1 MGLNLRTLSNC
12 PSLTIYDIIH
22 VGMDLAFHI
31 SGYPDIPSLQARAPL
46 NESTWASFL
55 ARRVVCILPSS
66 CPVRHSWGILPY
78 PRHSLT
84 VRADRQSR
92 GRETNW

>member
-12 PSLTIYDIIH
+12 PSLTICDIIH

-46 NESTWASFL
+46 NEPRFSLDLSC
-55 ARRVVCILPSS
+55 VSS
-66 CPVRHSWGILPY
+66 HHLV
-78 PRHSLT
+78 
-84 VRADRQSR
+84 QSVIPAGFYR
-92 GRETNW
+92 IPDTL